1 MTYLQLTKL
10 ADTYYDVWTSDGID
24 AFHADP
30 NEVAAWL
37 KRKDLRTESDAALD
51 DLTDD
56 EIERIA
62 VIIADKVMEKRKSN
76 ETVL

>member
-10 ADTYYDVWTSDGID
+10 ADTYFDVWTSDGID
-24 AFHADP
+24 TFHADP
-30 NEVAAWL
+30 NEVAEWL
-37 KRKDLRTESDAALD
+37 KRTDLRTESDAALD

-62 VIIADKVMEKRKSN
+62 TMIADKVVEKRKSN
-76 ETVL
+76 ETLL